1 MAEIYA
7 DLVQAGERSLDGDNG
22 IKKVPDKYINK
33 VKEILHERS
42 FITSLFIYKNKEEK
56 R

>member
-7 DLVQAGERSLDGDNG
+7 DLVEAGERSLDGENG

-33 VKEILHERS
+33 VKEILHERGV
-42 FITSLFIYKNKEEK
+42 L
-56 R
+56 